1 MGSSKWGPESSVK
14 FWEQTGHHAANMT
27 KIPIMLSSSF
37 TLSEYHLVPALSTPP
52 GGQVTIWNGFLS
64 LDDYEIHY
72 L

>member
-1 MGSSKWGPESSVK
+1 MK

-52 GGQVTIWNGFLS
+52 GGQVTRNGFLS